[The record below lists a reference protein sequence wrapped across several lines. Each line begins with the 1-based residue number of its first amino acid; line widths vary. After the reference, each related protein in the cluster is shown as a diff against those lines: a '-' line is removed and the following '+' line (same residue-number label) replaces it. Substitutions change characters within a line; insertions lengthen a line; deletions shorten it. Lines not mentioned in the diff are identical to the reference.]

1 MTTKISLALGGGGS
15 KGITH
20 VGVIKGLLENGIE
33 IDSIAGTSIGSIVAA
48 IYSKGYTV
56 EEMIDLFKGI
66 DQSKLFS
73 FPFAD
78 GPGFLGYRGVKEFLD
93 HALGDVTF
101 QDLQIKCTIISVD
114 LNTDSVIEM
123 TSGNVKDAILASIAV
138 PGFFPPQFVD
148 GMTLVDGGVMD
159 PVPVRSARKM
169 SPGAPVIA
177 VSLSTR
183 ILSDTPLTQQ
193 PGSFGFNSLLVNQIS
208 RTNLSKTFKVLVDSI
223 DSSSRQVTELR
234 LQLDQPDIIIRPS
247 VSKIGLLD
255 PVNIDEMVQL
265 GAEAVEVEIGKI
277 NKLKLG
283 FVEKLLRFPAS
294 LFGIK

>member
-20 VGVIKGLLENGIE
+20 VGVIKALLENGIE

-93 HALGDVTF
+93 QALGDVTF
-101 QDLQIKCTIISVD
+101 QDLKIKCTIISVD
-114 LNTDSVIEM
+114 LNTDSVVEM
-123 TSGNVKDAILASIAV
+123 TTGIVKDAILASIAV

-169 SPGAPVIA
+169 SPGLPVIA

-193 PGSFGFNSLLVNQIS
+193 PGSIGFNSLLVNQIS

-234 LQLDQPDIIIRPS
+234 LQIDQPDIIMRPS

-265 GAEAVEVEIGKI
+265 GKEAVEVEIGKI
-277 NKLKLG
+277 NNLKQG
-283 FVEKLLRFPAS
+283 FFEKLFRFPAS
-294 LFGIK
+294 LFGTK

>member
-20 VGVIKGLLENGIE
+20 VGVIKALLENGIE

-48 IYSKGYTV
+48 IYSKGSTV

-93 HALGDVTF
+93 QALGDVTF
-101 QDLQIKCTIISVD
+101 QDLKIKCTIISVD
-114 LNTDSVIEM
+114 LNTDSVVEM
-123 TSGNVKDAILASIAV
+123 TTGIVKDAILASIAV

-169 SPGAPVIA
+169 SPGLPVIA

-193 PGSFGFNSLLVNQIS
+193 PGSIGFNSLLVNQIS

-234 LQLDQPDIIIRPS
+234 LQIDQPDIIMRPS

-265 GAEAVEVEIGKI
+265 GKEAVEVEIGKI
-277 NKLKLG
+277 NNLKQG
-283 FVEKLLRFPAS
+283 FFEKLFRFPAF
-294 LFGIK
+294 LFGTK

>member
-20 VGVIKGLLENGIE
+20 VGVIKALLENGIE

-93 HALGDVTF
+93 QALGDVTF
-101 QDLQIKCTIISVD
+101 QDLKIKCTIISVD
-114 LNTDSVIEM
+114 LNTDSVVEM
-123 TSGNVKDAILASIAV
+123 TTGIVKDAILASIAV

-169 SPGAPVIA
+169 SPGLPVIA

-193 PGSFGFNSLLVNQIS
+193 PGSIGFNSLLVNQIS

-234 LQLDQPDIIIRPS
+234 LQIDQPDIIMRPS

-265 GAEAVEVEIGKI
+265 GKEAVEVEIGKI
-277 NKLKLG
+277 NNLKQG
-283 FVEKLLRFPAS
+283 FFEKLFRFPAF
-294 LFGIK
+294 LFGTK

>member
-20 VGVIKGLLENGIE
+20 VGVIKALLENGIE

-93 HALGDVTF
+93 QALGDVTF
-101 QDLQIKCTIISVD
+101 QDLKIKCTIISVD
-114 LNTDSVIEM
+114 LNTDSVVEM
-123 TSGNVKDAILASIAV
+123 TTGIVKDAILASIAV

-169 SPGAPVIA
+169 SPGLPVIA

-193 PGSFGFNSLLVNQIS
+193 PGSIGFNSLLVNQIS

-234 LQLDQPDIIIRPS
+234 LQIDQPDIIMRPS

-265 GAEAVEVEIGKI
+265 GKEAVEDEIGKI
-277 NKLKLG
+277 NNLKQG
-283 FVEKLLRFPAS
+283 FFEKLFRFPAF
-294 LFGIK
+294 LFGTK

>member
-20 VGVIKGLLENGIE
+20 VGVIKALLENGIE

-93 HALGDVTF
+93 QALGDVTF
-101 QDLQIKCTIISVD
+101 QDLKIKCTIISVD
-114 LNTDSVIEM
+114 LNTDSVVEM
-123 TSGNVKDAILASIAV
+123 TTGIVKDAILASIAV

-169 SPGAPVIA
+169 SPGLPVIA

-193 PGSFGFNSLLVNQIS
+193 PGSIGFNSLLVNQIS

-234 LQLDQPDIIIRPS
+234 LQIDQPDIIIRPS

-265 GAEAVEVEIGKI
+265 GKEAVEVEIGKI
-277 NKLKLG
+277 NNLKQG
-283 FVEKLLRFPAS
+283 YFEKLFRFLAS
-294 LFGIK
+294 LFGTK